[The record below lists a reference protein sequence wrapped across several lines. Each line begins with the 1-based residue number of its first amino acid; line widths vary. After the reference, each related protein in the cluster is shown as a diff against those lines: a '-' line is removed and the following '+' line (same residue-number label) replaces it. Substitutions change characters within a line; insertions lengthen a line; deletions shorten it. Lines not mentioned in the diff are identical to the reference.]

1 MKAEPPDKVIRRGP
15 MEGPKFYQAC
25 SGQKARHSNLYKG
38 GSMDKYIGFDISSK
52 DVSVCV
58 IQKNERERYATIGPD
73 VGSMRKFL
81 INEKNDGS
89 RVNVTFEISGQA
101 GFLYDSLIDCVDSIK
116 VANPDM
122 MTWIYRTTIK
132 NDRMDARKMAVL
144 LSIGEIPAV
153 HMPTKEVRQWRMV
166 ICHRKKLLSTY
177 VTAKNRIRAIFKSQG
192 IGKAANK
199 GKWWNKHNRLWM
211 RQVSIEGFDV
221 NNLWKLQLGNLLD
234 ELETAE
240 KNIASVT
247 EYLDGYLER
256 QAGAKLLMSIP
267 GVGPRTAEA
276 VLAYTDD
283 VERFAGGKEYCGYFG
298 VTPKLDESGDSRR
311 LGHISKKG
319 PSVVRWVLCE
329 SSWKVIRY
337 SPAMR
342 AFYDRVRGSKKDYK
356 KIAIVAVARKL
367 LSIMRAMLLTGTM
380 FDEKCVSSLEYGRIE
395 KLRKSA

>member
-1 MKAEPPDKVIRRGP
+1 MKAEPPDKVIIR
-15 MEGPKFYQAC
+15 
-25 SGQKARHSNLYKG
+25 ARMVRPNFFSVVPHRAGHSNLYAG
-38 GSMDKYIGFDISSK
+38 GPMDKYIGFDIDSNK
-52 DVSVCV
+52 TSVCV
-58 IQKNERERYATIGPD
+58 VQKNKADRYATLGPD
-73 VGSMRKFL
+73 SGSMRNFL
-81 INEKNDGS
+81 VNEKKDGS

-101 GFLYDSLIDCVDSIK
+101 GFLYDFLIDCVDGIK
-116 VANPDM
+116 VANPDK
-122 MTWIYRTTIK
+122 MTWIYRTTKK
-132 NDRMDARKMAVL
+132 NDRIDARKMAVL

-153 HMPTKEVRQWRMV
+153 HMPCKEVRQWRM
-166 ICHRKKLLSTY
+166 IISHRKKLLATL
-177 VTAKNRIRAIFKSQG
+177 VTVKNRVRAIFKSQG
-192 IGKAANK
+192 TSRPLYK
-199 GKWWNKHNRLWM
+199 GGWWKVINRLWM

-240 KNIASVT
+240 KNIAVVT

-267 GVGPRTAEA
+267 GVGPRTSEA

-298 VTPKLDESGDSRR
+298 VTPKLDESGDNRR

-319 PSVVRWVLCE
+319 PSVVRWVLVE

-337 SPAMR
+337 SPAIR
-342 AFYDRVRGSKKDYK
+342 AFYDRIRAGKKDHK

-367 LSIMRAMLLTGTM
+367 LSIMRAMLLTGAT
-380 FDEKCVSSLEYGRIE
+380 FDENFVSSLEYGRIE

>member
-1 MKAEPPDKVIRRGP
+1 
-15 MEGPKFYQAC
+15 
-25 SGQKARHSNLYKG
+25 
-38 GSMDKYIGFDISSK
+38 MDKYIGFDISSK

-81 INEKNDGS
+81 LNEKTDGS

-101 GFLYDSLIDCVDSIK
+101 GYLYDSLIGCVDNIK
-116 VANPDM
+116 VSNPDK
-122 MTWIYRTTIK
+122 MTWIYRTTKK

-144 LSIGEIPAV
+144 LSIGEIPSV
-153 HMPTKEVRQWRMV
+153 YMPTKEVRQWRMV
-166 ICHRKKLLSTY
+166 ICHRKKLLEGL
-177 VTAKNRIRAIFKSQG
+177 VAAKNRIRALFKSQG
-192 IGKAANK
+192 IGGCLHKGSWWKAI
-199 GKWWNKHNRLWM
+199 NRLWM
-211 RQVSIEGFDV
+211 RGVCEGGFDA

-234 ELETAE
+234 ELEQKE
-240 KNIASVT
+240 KQIELVT
-247 EYLDGYLER
+247 GYLDGYLEK

-267 GVGPRTAEA
+267 GVGPRTSEA
-276 VLAYTDD
+276 VLAYTDN

-298 VTPKLDESGDSRR
+298 VTPKLDESGDTRR

-319 PSVVRWVLCE
+319 PSVVRWVLVE
-329 SSWKVIRY
+329 SAWKVIRY

-342 AFYDRVRGSKKDYK
+342 AFYDRIWGRKKEYK
-356 KIAIVAVARKL
+356 RIAIVAVARKL
-367 LSIMRAMLLTGTM
+367 LSIMRAMLLTGAM